1 MNKTV
6 NINLGGEFFHI
17 DEDAF
22 AELKRYLDAVRASLN
37 QDESI
42 EEIISDIESRI
53 AELFVELLPNPKS
66 VVTKSQITQVIDI
79 MGQPE
84 EFDTDEPADQEHQNR
99 KATPKELYRDQD
111 NKYIAGVGSGL
122 GHYLGIDALWVRLI
136 WLLLTIF
143 SSGSFILIYILFWI
157 LVPAA
162 DSTSQKLK
170 MKGQPINISN
180 IERRF
185 KEGYDN
191 ISDSVKSMDY
201 NKYGDQVKK
210 SSHRFFEAIAKAL
223 VIMAKI
229 IGKIIGL
236 ILVVLSL
243 GTILSMAIG
252 FFSVGTIEF
261 WGQGNLIDYLHAVNG
276 YNAPIWVI
284 FALIFVAL
292 GLPFL
297 VLFIVGLKL
306 LLPHLRSIGWTAKV
320 IIFLIWL
327 IALISLVIVGVQSMT
342 RNAITGSFE
351 REIPLQMTK
360 QDTLILAMNKNYVAR
375 NDHRRQDDFKIRMID
390 EGQKSII
397 NQDVRLVVRST
408 SKTEGF
414 VQINAYADSHSLDD
428 AQAKAQLIDYRISL
442 SDNKLLIDPNW
453 TTPIENK
460 YRNQKIDVIVYLPT
474 GSVFWADQNTHSYHQ
489 NAKRYQDIL
498 ISGNEGHYLKVM
510 DQEALCLDCKNDG
523 LVIKSED

>member
-297 VLFIVGLKL
+297 VLFIV
-306 LLPHLRSIGWTAKV
+306 AKT
-320 IIFLIWL
+320 
-327 IALISLVIVGVQSMT
+327 SPPES
-342 RNAITGSFE
+342 
-351 REIPLQMTK
+351 
-360 QDTLILAMNKNYVAR
+360 KN
-375 NDHRRQDDFKIRMID
+375 
-390 EGQKSII
+390 SP
-397 NQDVRLVVRST
+397 S
-408 SKTEGF
+408 
-414 VQINAYADSHSLDD
+414 
-428 AQAKAQLIDYRISL
+428 
-442 SDNKLLIDPNW
+442 
-453 TTPIENK
+453 
-460 YRNQKIDVIVYLPT
+460 
-474 GSVFWADQNTHSYHQ
+474 
-489 NAKRYQDIL
+489 
-498 ISGNEGHYLKVM
+498 
-510 DQEALCLDCKNDG
+510 
-523 LVIKSED
+523 